1 MNKSETKYLNTAR
14 LMDDA
19 LLSLLT
25 KKKYDFITV
34 KELCEKAGVNR
45 STFYLH
51 YESMN
56 DLLAESLDYAME
68 KLRERFRDDIK
79 IENKLIAQTP
89 MKELRIVS
97 PQYLVPYLDFVR
109 ENMALFDAAM
119 SQPTV
124 FHTRDLFRRM
134 YEEILSPIL
143 SRVGLSDAEKT
154 YRAVY
159 TLNGMFFAIHEWV
172 RGGCRESV
180 NRIADII
187 VDCVESRFPGK
198 TREAIR

>member
-1 MNKSETKYLNTAR
+1 MNRSESKYLNTAH
-14 LMDDA
+14 LMDET

-25 KKKYDFITV
+25 KKKYEYITV

-51 YESMN
+51 YEGMN
-56 DLLAESLDYAME
+56 DLLAESLDYTME
-68 KLRERFRDDIK
+68 KLRERFQDDIK
-79 IENKLIAQTP
+79 IENKIIAQSP
-89 MKELRIVS
+89 MEELRIVS

-109 ENMALFDAAM
+109 ENRTLFAAAM

-143 SRVGLSDAEKT
+143 SKTGLSDEEKT

-159 TLNGMFFAIHEWV
+159 TLNGMFFTILEWV
-172 RGGCRESV
+172 GGECKESV
-180 NRIADII
+180 NQMADII
-187 VDCVESRFPGK
+187 IDCVESRFPCGAK
-198 TREAIR
+198 EDK